1 MSDLL
6 KDNEALIA
14 TPDIPEF
21 LGRSIT
27 YVRKLIKDKGI
38 NPVGIEDRKKY
49 YLKDELRYAAYLE
62 C

>member
-21 LGRSIT
+21 LGRSMA
-27 YVRKLIKDKGI
+27 YVRKLIKENGI
-38 NPVGIEDRKKY
+38 NPVGIENKKKY
-49 YLKDELRYAAYLE
+49 YHKDELRYAAF
-62 C
+62 

>member
-21 LGRSIT
+21 LGRSMG
-27 YVRKLIKDKGI
+27 YVRKMIKENGI

-49 YLKDELRYAAYLE
+49 YYKDELRYAAF
-62 C
+62 

>member
-1 MSDLL
+1 MSELL

-21 LGRSIT
+21 LGRSMA
-27 YVRKLIKDKGI
+27 YVHKLIKENGI

-49 YLKDELRYAAYLE
+49 YYKDELRYAAF
-62 C
+62 